1 MKDHHFSLLALMAI
15 AGAIGWYYLSG
26 SHASNDAAQV
36 AADAPLP
43 VEWDTPMDD
52 VYAANPSAYQP
63 ATPASL
69 TLNIPNQALSLLSDQ
84 YTPLFGF
91 VGVAQGEMY
100 Q

>member
-1 MKDHHFSLLALMAI
+1 MKDNHFALIGLLAI
-15 AGAIGWYYLSG
+15 AGAVAWYYYDQSTNTGALAPSAA
-26 SHASNDAAQV
+26 AS
-36 AADAPLP
+36 PLP
-43 VEWDTPMDD
+43 VPWDTPMDD

-84 YTPLFGF
+84 YTPIFGF

-100 Q
+100 N